1 MSPPKSKVTPHPF
14 RRDAS
19 LPADQDGRGVC
30 AVCHLVGVP
39 GDAHHTLP
47 DGPPMDVQRLAAGE
61 DGDDR

>member
-1 MSPPKSKVTPHPF
+1 MSPPKSKVPPHPF

-30 AVCHLVGVP
+30 AVCHLVGVA

-47 DGPPMDVQRLAAGE
+47 DVPAQAEHLRRYE
-61 DGDDR
+61 HEEN